1 MSKRRF
7 KWSCSLAKIVKE
19 ETGLTNGYAKSNTNK
34 TSGTMQYSEDK

>member
-19 ETGLTNGYAKSNTNK
+19 ETGLTIGYAKK
-34 TSGTMQYSEDK
+34 